1 MSVAPKPSTRSITL
15 KKGEKF
21 FLNGALLRVD
31 GPVKIEICTADS
43 VLLPYQIMEEKDAI
57 APLHKFYYYVQQA
70 LIDGKNKKWW
80 LAQASQLLSAPEVD
94 KDQASAE
101 AAVKAAEKGNL
112 IDALRQLRSA
122 IKDQYGSFNI
132 SYVASAH

>member
-57 APLHKFYYYVQQA
+57 APLHRVYYYFQQA
-70 LIDGKNKKWW
+70 LIDEKNKKWW
-80 LAQASQLLSAPEVD
+80 LAQASQLLSAPDFV
-94 KDQASAE
+94 KDQASSE
-101 AAVKAAEKGNL
+101 AAVEAAEKGNL
-112 IDALRQLRSA
+112 IEALRQLRST
-122 IKDQYGSFNI
+122 IKIKYGTFNI
-132 SYVASAH
+132 SYVEHAH